1 MRKKNKRKEPE
12 FKKPFIVLS
21 RRKIAGWFLLIFFLC
36 AWMFILGI
44 LVGRGTAPV
53 KFDIAAIEKKLE
65 ALKEDNGGAQ
75 GKERAQKESVT
86 VKDKTKLEFYEAL
99 KENKVDTNVPVLQK
113 PKVVERKIEKPAEK
127 TLSKKAQKKTVTS
140 SASQKSASQKALPEK
155 PEPAASPQKKKPT
168 KEKGKDAAVARTS
181 ATGPI
186 YTIQAA
192 SVKDPKDADRLV
204 QKLKKRGYPAY
215 RVIGKIPGKGIWF
228 RVRIG
233 TYKSKSEALSV
244 MNKLKKDGLK
254 PILVLR

>member
-1 MRKKNKRKEPE
+1 MRKKNKRKAPE

-21 RRKIAGWFLLIFFLC
+21 RRKIAGWVFLIFFLC

-53 KFDIAAIEKKLE
+53 KFDIAALEKKIE
-65 ALKEDNGGAQ
+65 ASKEGDGSDQRKKPTPKNP
-75 GKERAQKESVT
+75 VI

-99 KENKVDTNVPVLQK
+99 KENKVDPEVPALKK
-113 PKVVERKIEKPAEK
+113 PEAAKGKIKKPAEK
-127 TLSKKAQKKTVTS
+127 AVPREPNKETAPKATS
-140 SASQKSASQKALPEK
+140 ARSTSQKAGTQK
-155 PEPAASPQKKKPT
+155 PDPSASSQTQKPAKKK
-168 KEKGKDAAVARTS
+168 EEVAAVARTN
-181 ATGPI
+181 ATGPV

-204 QKLKKRGYPAY
+204 QKLKKGGYPAY

-233 TYKSKSEALSV
+233 EYKRKSEALSV
-244 MNKLKKDGLK
+244 MNKMKKEGLK
-254 PILVLR
+254 PILVMK

>member
-65 ALKEDNGGAQ
+65 ALKKDNGGDQ

-99 KENKVDTNVPVLQK
+99 KENKVDTNVPALQK
-113 PKVVERKIEKPAEK
+113 PKVVERKIEKPADK
-127 TLSKKAQKKTVTS
+127 TVSKKA
-140 SASQKSASQKALPEK
+140 
-155 PEPAASPQKKKPT
+155 QKKKPT
-168 KEKGKDAAVARTS
+168 KEKGKDAAVARTN
-181 ATGPI
+181 AAGPI

-192 SVKDPKDADRLV
+192 SVKDPKDADQLV

-233 TYKSKSEALSV
+233 TYKSKSEALGV
-244 MNKLKKDGLK
+244 MSKLKKDGLK

>member
-1 MRKKNKRKEPE
+1 MPGCLYWEYW
-12 FKKPFIVLS
+12 S
-21 RRKIAGWFLLIFFLC
+21 A
-36 AWMFILGI
+36 
-44 LVGRGTAPV
+44 RGTAPV

-181 ATGPI
+181 ATGP
-186 YTIQAA
+186 YLYH
-192 SVKDPKDADRLV
+192 S
-204 QKLKKRGYPAY
+204 GS
-215 RVIGKIPGKGIWF
+215 F
-228 RVRIG
+228 R
-233 TYKSKSEALSV
+233 
-244 MNKLKKDGLK
+244 
-254 PILVLR
+254 